1 MLIEHEEQTDMEKLK
16 ENIEKVIMERFGKD
30 SLIALATVEE
40 GIPHV
45 RTVDGYYDNGAFYV
59 LTYALSNK
67 MKQIAKNPIV
77 AISGEWFTAHGTGT
91 NLGWFCKKEN
101 EQIANK
107 MKILFAEWIDNGH
120 NNFEDENTCI
130 LRIELTDCV
139 LFSDGIRYDIDF
151 TK

>member
-1 MLIEHEEQTDMEKLK
+1 MEKLK
-16 ENIEKVIMERFGKD
+16 ENVEKVIIERFGKD

-40 GIPHV
+40 GVPYV
-45 RTVDGYYDNGAFYV
+45 RTVDGYYDNRAFYV

-67 MKQIAKNPIV
+67 MMQIAQNPVV
-77 AISGEWFTAHGTGT
+77 AISGEWFTAHGTGN

-107 MKILFAEWIDNGH
+107 MKTLFEEWINNGH

-130 LRIELTDCV
+130 LRIELTNGV
-139 LFSDGIRYDIDF
+139 LFSNGTRYDIDF
-151 TK
+151 T

>member
-1 MLIEHEEQTDMEKLK
+1 MEKLK
-16 ENIEKVIMERFGKD
+16 ENVEKVIIERFGKD

-40 GIPHV
+40 GVPYV
-45 RTVDGYYDNGAFYV
+45 WTVDGYYDNRAFYV

-67 MKQIAKNPIV
+67 MMQIAQNPVV
-77 AISGEWFTAHGTGT
+77 AISGEWFTAHGTGN

-107 MKILFAEWIDNGH
+107 MKTLFAEWINNGH

-130 LRIELTDCV
+130 LRIELTDGV
-139 LFSDGIRYDIDF
+139 LFSNGTRYDIDF
-151 TK
+151 T

>member
-1 MLIEHEEQTDMEKLK
+1 MEKLR
-16 ENIEKVIMERFGKD
+16 ENVEKVIIERFGKD

-40 GIPHV
+40 GVPHV

-59 LTYALSNK
+59 LTYTLSNK
-67 MKQIAKNPIV
+67 MRQIAKNPVV

-101 EQIANK
+101 EPIANK
-107 MKILFAEWIDNGH
+107 MNTIFAAWINNGH

-130 LRIELTDCV
+130 LRIDLTDGV
-139 LFSDGIRYDIDF
+139 LFSDGRRYEIDF

>member
-1 MLIEHEEQTDMEKLK
+1 MEKLR
-16 ENIEKVIMERFGKD
+16 ENVEKIIIERFGKD
-30 SLIALATVEE
+30 SLIALATVE
-40 GIPHV
+40 GSVPHV

-67 MKQIAKNPIV
+67 MRQITKNPVV

-101 EQIANK
+101 EPIANK
-107 MKILFAEWIDNGH
+107 MNTIFAAWINNGH

-130 LRIELTDCV
+130 LRIGLTDGV
-139 LFSDGIRYDIDF
+139 LFSDGRRYEIDF

>member
-1 MLIEHEEQTDMEKLK
+1 MGKLT
-16 ENIEKVIMERFGKD
+16 ENVNKIIMEHFGKD

-45 RTVDGYYDNGAFYV
+45 RTVDGYYDNGVFYV

-77 AISGEWFTAHGTGT
+77 AISGEWFTAHGIGS

-130 LRIELTDCV
+130 LRIELTDGI
-139 LFSDGIRYDIDF
+139 LFFDGTRHDIDF

>member
-1 MLIEHEEQTDMEKLK
+1 MKGVK
-16 ENIEKVIMERFGKD
+16 ENVEKVIVERFGKD

-40 GIPHV
+40 GVPHV

-59 LTYALSNK
+59 LTYTLSNK
-67 MKQIAKNPIV
+67 MRQIAKNPVV

-101 EQIANK
+101 EPIANK
-107 MKILFAEWIDNGH
+107 MNTIFAAWINNGH

-130 LRIELTDCV
+130 LRIDLTDGV
-139 LFSDGIRYDIDF
+139 LFSDGRRYEIDF

>member
-1 MLIEHEEQTDMEKLK
+1 MEKLK
-16 ENIEKVIMERFGKD
+16 ENVEKVIIERFGKD

-40 GIPHV
+40 GVPYV
-45 RTVDGYYDNGAFYV
+45 RTVDGYYDNRAFYV

-67 MKQIAKNPIV
+67 MMQIAQNPVV
-77 AISGEWFTAHGTGT
+77 AISGEWFTAHGTGN

-107 MKILFAEWIDNGH
+107 MKTLFAEWINNGH

-130 LRIELTDCV
+130 LRIELTNGV
-139 LFSDGIRYDIDF
+139 LFSNGTRYDIDF
-151 TK
+151 T

>member
-1 MLIEHEEQTDMEKLK
+1 MEKLR
-16 ENIEKVIMERFGKD
+16 ENVEKVIIERFGKD

-40 GIPHV
+40 SVPHV

-67 MKQIAKNPIV
+67 MRQIAKNPVV

-101 EQIANK
+101 EPIANK
-107 MKILFAEWIDNGH
+107 MNTIFAAWINNGH

-130 LRIELTDCV
+130 LRIDLTDGV
-139 LFSDGIRYDIDF
+139 LFSDGRRYEIDF